1 MGKITKHKSEG
12 KMESKEVAVKSPSL
26 PTLPP
31 EYMNAGPHI
40 GADDLVVPKIL
51 PIHYISKKAKGKEKI
66 AEAGELRDSI
76 ENKLFGST
84 EHPFDFLPIHMTTFW
99 VEYDMKDGGQGKY
112 IGQFS
117 VTAQNENLKREEV
130 VSGVKIKRVKTWE
143 CYVLIPEDVK
153 AGEAFPYVLSFRVTS
168 ARAGK
173 TLLTQMYVKN
183 RAAGKLPFQTVC
195 ELSMTEE
202 SNDSG
207 DFFVQHVK
215 PKRAATPE
223 EMEAGKHWFEM
234 INAGKVKKDDSDI
247 HEGVATADAAE
258 VDTSQF

>member
-1 MGKITKHKSEG
+1 
-12 KMESKEVAVKSPSL
+12 MESKEVTVKSTNTPA
-26 PTLPP
+26 LPP

-51 PIHYISKKAKGKEKI
+51 PIHYISKKAKGKEKV

-84 EHPFDFLPIHMTTFW
+84 EHPFEFLPVHMTTFW
-99 VEYDMKDGGQGKY
+99 VVYDMKDGGQGKY
-112 IGQFS
+112 VEQFP
-117 VTAQNENLKREEV
+117 VTAANENLKREEIV
-130 VSGVKIKRVKTWE
+130 QGVKLKRVKTWE
-143 CYVLIPEDVK
+143 CYCLIPSDIK

-168 ARAGK
+168 SRAGK

-207 DFFVQHVK
+207 DYFVQHVK
-215 PKRAATPE
+215 PKRAASPE
-223 EMEAGKHWFEM
+223 EMAAGKHWFEM

-247 HEGVATADAAE
+247 HEGHTETEAAN